1 VTDRSDAEAREVWA
15 RLRGLTGAPDIV
27 EAEHAFMR
35 GVGLSGGPVRALR
48 GLLDGGPQS
57 MRALADRLGCDKSYV
72 TSLVRPLVSGGLA
85 TLEPDA
91 DDGRVKVVTLTDEG
105 TAVATRA
112 REVYETPPAA
122 IRDLDP
128 AALRQIAA
136 LLSSS

>member
-1 VTDRSDAEAREVWA
+1 MTDRSDAEAREVWA
-15 RLRGLTGAPDIV
+15 RLRELTGSPDIV
-27 EAEHAFMR
+27 AAEHDFMHEI
-35 GVGLSGGPVRALR
+35 GLSGGPVRALR

-72 TSLVRPLVSGGLA
+72 TSLVRPIVGEGLA

-91 DDGRVKVVTLTDEG
+91 HDGRVKIVTLTPEG

-122 IRDLDP
+122 ISDLDP
-128 AALRQIAA
+128 AALRQIAT
-136 LLSSS
+136 LLSS